1 MHIKVPKRRNEV
13 ALLHEGISSVKN
25 LTEAEVLSR
34 GYIDSL

>member
-1 MHIKVPKRRNEV
+1 MHIMVAKRRNEV

-25 LTEAEVLSR
+25 LSEAEVLIR